1 MLNKDTLMVRT
12 VFALARGCGDC
23 QLSDDASSWFHEK
36 YYPWI
41 DAPREGAA
49 NQSPQDVWDTQGKHF
64 LGYIEEIGKRAA
76 EISGGGVIERSA
88 LEQSAREIQGQL
100 NCPYCPDI

>member
-1 MLNKDTLMVRT
+1 MPNKDTLMVRT

-23 QLSDDASSWFHEK
+23 QLTDEASSWFHSK

-41 DAPREGAA
+41 DAPRAKADGK
-49 NQSPQDVWDTQGKHF
+49 SPQDVWDTEGRHF
-64 LGYIEEIGKRAA
+64 LGHFEEIGKRAA
-76 EISGGGVIERSA
+76 SKSGGGVIEQSA
-88 LEQSAREIQGQL
+88 LEQSALEIQGQL